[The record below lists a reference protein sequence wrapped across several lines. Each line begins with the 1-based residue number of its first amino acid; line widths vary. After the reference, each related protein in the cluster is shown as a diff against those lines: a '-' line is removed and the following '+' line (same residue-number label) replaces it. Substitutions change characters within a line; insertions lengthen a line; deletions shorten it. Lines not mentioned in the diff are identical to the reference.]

1 MIVDSII
8 KSLVEEH
15 PDLLNSF
22 EGGNWDDF
30 LNGVYPDDVEIIVLR
45 NIVEYAHFNE
55 YLPEDVVLLKKENFY
70 TIGGK
75 FLDGEQ
81 GYEVP
86 LLEGEEKVV
95 DKEATIP
102 QRSNST
108 KNKNKKKKRNKLYYL
123 LYFLIFLSVVILG
136 IFLVLNGSTAQEAPQ
151 KDISQLPRKTEKKV
165 ENQNKGSE
173 SKKEEIEKKAE
184 TSTSEAKKEEAES
197 NPQPANSQSGNSSN
211 SSNRRNS
218 SSSNQ
223 EVGSTPTP
231 AQPSN
236 ITSAQSSEKPVEAP
250 TKEEAT
256 TEKPSVE
263 EKSSEEPKETPK
275 EEKKDEAKD
284 EPTSPSDKNK
294 TEDEKNSTSEKDKKI
309 ELLIGSSILLVEE
322 LIM

>member
-8 KSLVEEH
+8 KSLVEKH

-22 EGGNWDDF
+22 EGGNWEDF

-55 YLPEDVVLLKKENFY
+55 YLPEDVVLLKRDNFY
-70 TIGGK
+70 TLGEK

-81 GYEVP
+81 GYEIP
-86 LLEGEEKVV
+86 LLEGEENVADETVV
-95 DKEATIP
+95 PK
-102 QRSNST
+102 RSKSS
-108 KNKNKKKKRNKLYYL
+108 KNKKKKRNKLYYL
-123 LYFLIFLSVVILG
+123 LYFLIFLSVVILC
-136 IFLVLNGSTAQEAPQ
+136 IFLALNGSTAQEAPQ

-197 NPQPANSQSGNSSN
+197 NPQPANSQSRNSSN

-223 EVGSTPTP
+223 EVGST
-231 AQPSN
+231 
-236 ITSAQSSEKPVEAP
+236 
-250 TKEEAT
+250 
-256 TEKPSVE
+256 
-263 EKSSEEPKETPK
+263 
-275 EEKKDEAKD
+275 
-284 EPTSPSDKNK
+284 
-294 TEDEKNSTSEKDKKI
+294 
-309 ELLIGSSILLVEE
+309 
-322 LIM
+322 

>member
-1 MIVDSII
+1 MIFYVETKRKKGEHSLIVDSII
-8 KSLVEEH
+8 KSLVEKH

-22 EGGNWDDF
+22 EGGNWEDF

-55 YLPEDVVLLKKENFY
+55 YLPEEVVLLKKENFY
-70 TIGGK
+70 TLGEK

-86 LLEGEEKVV
+86 LLEGEEKVA
-95 DKEATIP
+95 DKTVIP
-102 QRSNST
+102 KRSKSS
-108 KNKNKKKKRNKLYYL
+108 KNKKKKRNKLYYL

-136 IFLVLNGSTAQEAPQ
+136 IFLVLNGSTAQEVSQ
-151 KDISQLPRKTEKKV
+151 KDVPKLPTKTEKKV

-173 SKKEEIEKKAE
+173 SKKEE
-184 TSTSEAKKEEAES
+184 SES
-197 NPQPANSQSGNSSN
+197 NPKPANSQSRNSTSSSN
-211 SSNRRNS
+211 GRNS

-223 EVGSTPTP
+223 EVGSTSTP

-236 ITSAQSSEKPVEAP
+236 NAPAPSSTEKPSEAP

-263 EKSSEEPKETPK
+263 EKPSEEPKETPK
-275 EEKKDEAKD
+275 EEKKEEVKEVPASSSDE
-284 EPTSPSDKNK
+284 NK
-294 TEDEKNSTSEKDKKI
+294 TEDDKKSTSEKDKK
-309 ELLIGSSILLVEE
+309 E
-322 LIM
+322 

>member
-8 KSLVEEH
+8 KSLVEKH

-22 EGGNWDDF
+22 EGGNWEDF
-30 LNGVYPDDVEIIVLR
+30 LNRVYPDDVEIIVLR

-55 YLPEDVVLLKKENFY
+55 YLPEDVVLLKRDNFY
-70 TIGGK
+70 TLGEK
-75 FLDGEQ
+75 FLVGEQ
-81 GYEVP
+81 GYEIP
-86 LLEGEEKVV
+86 LLEGEEKAVDETVV
-95 DKEATIP
+95 PK
-102 QRSNST
+102 RSKSSN
-108 KNKNKKKKRNKLYYL
+108 NKKKKRNKLYYL

-184 TSTSEAKKEEAES
+184 TSTSETKKEEAES
-197 NPQPANSQSGNSSN
+197 NPQPANSQSRNSSN

-223 EVGSTPTP
+223 EAGSTSTP

-236 ITSAQSSEKPVEAP
+236 NTPAPSSTEKPAEAS

-263 EKSSEEPKETPK
+263 EKPSEEPKETPK
-275 EEKKDEAKD
+275 EEKKEEVKE
-284 EPTSPSDKNK
+284 EPTSPSGENKN
-294 TEDEKNSTSEKDKKI
+294 EDGKNPTLEKDKK
-309 ELLIGSSILLVEE
+309 E
-322 LIM
+322 

>member
-8 KSLVEEH
+8 KSLVEKH

-70 TIGGK
+70 TLGEN

-86 LLEGEEKVV
+86 LLEGEERIV
-95 DKEATIP
+95 DETAVSK
-102 QRSNST
+102 RSKSP
-108 KNKNKKKKRNKLYYL
+108 KNKKNNKKKKNKLYYL

-136 IFLVLNGSTAQEAPQ
+136 IFIALNGSTAQEAPQ
-151 KDISQLPRKTEKKV
+151 KDISQLPTKTEKRV
-165 ENQNKGSE
+165 ENKNKDNE
-173 SKKEEIEKKAE
+173 SKKEESEKKSE
-184 TSTSEAKKEEAES
+184 TSTSEPKKEEPES
-197 NPQPANSQSGNSSN
+197 NSKPANSQSRNSSN

-223 EVGSTPTP
+223 EVGSTSTP

-236 ITSAQSSEKPVEAP
+236 NTPAPSSTEKPTEAP
-250 TKEEAT
+250 TKEEPT
-256 TEKPSVE
+256 SEKPSVE
-263 EKSSEEPKETPK
+263 EKPSEEPKETPK
-275 EEKKDEAKD
+275 EEKKEEAKE
-284 EPTSPSDKNK
+284 EPTSPSGENKN
-294 TEDEKNSTSEKDKKI
+294 EDGKNPTLEKDKK
-309 ELLIGSSILLVEE
+309 E
-322 LIM
+322 

>member
-8 KSLVEEH
+8 KSLVEKH

-22 EGGNWDDF
+22 EGGNWEDF

-55 YLPEDVVLLKKENFY
+55 YLPKEVVLLKKENFY
-70 TIGGK
+70 TLGEK

-95 DKEATIP
+95 DKEATTP

-123 LYFLIFLSVVILG
+123 LYFLSFLSVVILG
-136 IFLVLNGSTAQEAPQ
+136 IFLALNGSTAQEAPQ
-151 KDISQLPRKTEKKV
+151 KDISQLPWKTEKKV

-197 NPQPANSQSGNSSN
+197 NPQPANSQSRNSSN

-223 EVGSTPTP
+223 EAGSTSTP

-236 ITSAQSSEKPVEAP
+236 NTPAPSSTEKPTEAP
-250 TKEEAT
+250 TKEEPT
-256 TEKPSVE
+256 SEKPSVE
-263 EKSSEEPKETPK
+263 EKLSEEPKETPK
-275 EEKKDEAKD
+275 EEKKEEAKE
-284 EPTSPSDKNK
+284 EPTSPSGENKN
-294 TEDEKNSTSEKDKKI
+294 EDGKNPTLEKDKK
-309 ELLIGSSILLVEE
+309 E
-322 LIM
+322 